1 MDQASLW
8 HETMEDALGDVVRVL
23 GGPKKVG
30 AMLWPALPTDDAGR
44 KLNHC
49 LDRDKSNKLS
59 ADELLL
65 ILKAGR
71 AKGCHTALAFINRA
85 CDCSD
90 PIPTDPET
98 ETARLMRQYVEA
110 QKLIV
115 ALGEKIDARL
125 SDAPMLR
132 RAA

>member
-1 MDQASLW
+1 MDQTSLW
-8 HETMEDALGDVVRVL
+8 HETLEDALGDVVRAL

-30 AMLWPALPTDDAGR
+30 ALLWPALPVEDAAR
-44 KLNHC
+44 KINHC

-65 ILKAGR
+65 ILKEGR
-71 AKGCHTALAFINRA
+71 RIKCLTALAFINRA

-115 ALGEKIDARL
+115 ALGEKIEARM
-125 SDAPMLR
+125 SESPMLR
-132 RAA
+132 RVA